1 MKEIYNQ
8 MVSVAICTG
17 NICFSTYEPQHAERS
32 NNRTVH
38 FTHSEQELIPPVY
51 NKTLGIV
58 TGCL

>member
-1 MKEIYNQ
+1 